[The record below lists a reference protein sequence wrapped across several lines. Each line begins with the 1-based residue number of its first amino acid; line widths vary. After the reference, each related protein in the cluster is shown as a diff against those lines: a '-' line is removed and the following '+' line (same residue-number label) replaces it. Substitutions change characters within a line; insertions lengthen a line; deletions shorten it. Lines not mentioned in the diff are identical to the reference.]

1 MELRCT
7 ICNIFLELAFK
18 ESVCHFTQEFFHL
31 PPSIPQF
38 FSTSP
43 CPCSPTAQNNSLSLP
58 SFPLCLFVAR
68 FGNFLIRGQRLA
80 ICYIIRT
87 WYGVEV
93 EIGTCCWQ
101 RLLLLFISFSPQKIF
116 ETICKQFLVLIKCPA
131 QFIIS
136 FFFFFC

>member
-1 MELRCT
+1 MHHMQHILRAGFQG
-7 ICNIFLELAFK
+7 ICLSFYPRVFP
-18 ESVCHFTQEFFHL
+18 FTTEYTK
-31 PPSIPQF
+31 F